1 MSPPARGDI
10 RIELFVA
17 DIERSAAFYA
27 EALGF
32 TRESSGDG
40 YVAMRRGAAV
50 LGLGLARNLPAA
62 HPLRA
67 RDRDR
72 NGIGV
77 EIVLEVDDVDAAL
90 AAVERAGYPV
100 LVPLAGRPWGLRD
113 FRLVDPDGYYL
124 RVTSR

>member
-1 MSPPARGDI
+1 MSPPAGGDL

-17 DIERSAAFYA
+17 DLERSAAFYA
-27 EALGF
+27 DVLGF
-32 TRESSGDG
+32 THESSSDD
-40 YVAMRRGAAV
+40 YAAMRRGNAV
-50 LGLGLARNLPAA
+50 LGLGLARNLPTA

-77 EIVLEVDDVDAAL
+77 EIVLEVDDVDAVV